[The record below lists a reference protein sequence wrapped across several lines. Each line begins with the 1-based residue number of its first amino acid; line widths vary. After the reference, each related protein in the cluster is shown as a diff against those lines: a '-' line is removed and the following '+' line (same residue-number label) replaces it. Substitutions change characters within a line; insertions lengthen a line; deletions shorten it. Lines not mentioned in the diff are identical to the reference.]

1 MTPRGI
7 EVVEI
12 GQTATYAR
20 TVTEADVDLFA
31 ELSGDDHP
39 QHVDEAYS
47 RGTRFG
53 ERIAHGALLVAY
65 ISASSTRWVRRWLT
79 GRTSQSTVSYGYDR
93 IRFIR
98 PVRFGDTVEVTHVVD
113 EIDVDADRFVAAV
126 TVTNQD
132 RIVVAAARHVMK
144 FV

>member
-7 EVVEI
+7 DVVEV
-12 GQTATYAR
+12 GQTATYVR

-31 ELSGDDHP
+31 EVSGDDHP
-39 QHVDEAYS
+39 QHVDEEYS

-65 ISASSTRWVRRWLT
+65 MSAASTGWVRQWLT

-98 PVRFGDTVEVTHVVD
+98 PVRFGDTVEVTHTVD
-113 EIDVDADRFVAAV
+113 EIDAGADRFVATV
-126 TVTNQD
+126 TMTNQD
-132 RIVVAAARHVMK
+132 GVVVAAARHVMK